1 MEINALDELIK
12 AIEANKKLKKE
23 ETNYIISIAQ
33 IAYTLGRNDGNV
45 QGQTM
50 LAMLAQ
56 ELKKGIDKK
65 Q

>member
-33 IAYTLGRNDGNV
+33 IAYTLGRIDGNV

-56 ELKKGIDKK
+56 ELRKGY
-65 Q
+65 